1 MKAPEKIYIFENP
14 ISNESDDI
22 WLSSRNFKKDTEYIR
37 KDVFI
42 EKACSWLKENYKD
55 YIIVDIDNK
64 YDGIDGLFLE
74 DFKKY
79 MKGE

>member
-42 EKACSWLKENYKD
+42 EKAERWLRDVQKGFILTDKD
-55 YIIVDIDNK
+55 IMDFVDC
-64 YDGIDGLFLE
+64 
-74 DFKKY
+74 
-79 MKGE
+79 MKRE